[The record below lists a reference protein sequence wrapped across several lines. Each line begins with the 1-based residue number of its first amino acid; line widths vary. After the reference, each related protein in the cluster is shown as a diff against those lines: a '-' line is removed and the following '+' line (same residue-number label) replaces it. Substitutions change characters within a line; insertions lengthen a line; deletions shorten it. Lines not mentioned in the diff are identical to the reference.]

1 MTSYFILP
9 DWFDISVFVS
19 DLFRISLP
27 VVSLAVLVACGWL
40 IIRILKKAF

>member
-9 DWFDISVFVS
+9 DWFDVSVFVS
-19 DLFRISLP
+19 DLLRISLP

-40 IIRILKKAF
+40 IVRTLRKAY